1 MGQCLFLRYAEQ
13 NLCRKNDIIHA
24 DLRTDIFMEWYV
36 IILSEVAQRY
46 IHGIISPNNWNY
58 SQTVERF
65 VLVMTDS
72 VSSQRRRR

>member
-1 MGQCLFLRYAEQ
+1 MQKERF
-13 NLCRKNDIIHA
+13 IHA

-36 IILSEVAQRY
+36 IILSEVTQRY

-65 VLVMTDS
+65 MLVMTDS
-72 VSSQRRRR
+72 VRLS